1 MTYQFEKA
9 AITEALGE
17 LVRRAAD
24 AGITATVCLVGGAAI
39 ELLLGNRGSTRDLDS
54 IIYRVGALDGVIAA
68 IAAERGWPVDW
79 LNSSASMFASDHDDP
94 QNWDVLMQ
102 DRSVTVRVAP
112 AEILV
117 AMKLRAGRGRRDFDD
132 LELLLEHLVC
142 DSQRAGELFTRYYP
156 HDVLNPRSQRFL
168 EQWRQ

>member
-9 AITEALGE
+9 SITEALGE
-17 LVRRAAD
+17 LARRAAD
-24 AGITATVCLVGGAAI
+24 GGITATICLVGGAAI

-54 IIYRVGALDGVIAA
+54 FIYRVGALDNVIAA
-68 IAAERGWPVDW
+68 MARERGWPVDW

-94 QNWDVLMQ
+94 HTWDVLMQ

-112 AEILV
+112 AELLV

-142 DSQRAGELFTRYYP
+142 DSQRAGELFAKYYP
-156 HDVLNPRSQRFL
+156 HDVLNARSQRFL
-168 EQWRQ
+168 GKWRP

>member
-9 AITEALGE
+9 AITEALAE
-17 LVRRAAD
+17 LMRRAAD

-68 IAAERGWPVDW
+68 IATERGWPVDW

-94 QNWDVLMQ
+94 QTWDVLMQ
-102 DRSVTVRVAP
+102 DRGVTVRVAP
-112 AEILV
+112 AEMLV

-132 LELLLEHLVC
+132 LELLLEHLEC
-142 DSQRAGELFTRYYP
+142 DSRRAAELFARYYP
-156 HDVLNPRSQRFL
+156 HDVLNTRSQRFL
-168 EQWRQ
+168 EQRRQ